1 MNEEISQGLA
11 SHSTRNQPSIDDVV
25 QMLKQ
30 GIQPEELVQSGI
42 PVELVRAAVQILMEE
57 MGQAGGMQPQTQS
70 APPPEGLAGA
80 RVQSV
85 TDPKVGM

>member
-1 MNEEISQGLA
+1 MGDEVKQGLA
-11 SHSTRNQPSIDDVV
+11 AKGSQDLPSIDDVV

-30 GIQPEELVQSGI
+30 GMQPEDIVKMGV
-42 PVELVRAAVQILMEE
+42 PVELIQAAVQILMKE

-85 TDPKVGM
+85 TDDKAMM

>member
-11 SHSTRNQPSIDDVV
+11 SHSRRNQPSIDDVV

-30 GIQPEELVQSGI
+30 GMQPEELVQSGI
-42 PVELVRAAVQILMEE
+42 PVELVQAAVQILMEE

>member
-1 MNEEISQGLA
+1 MDAQMPQGLA
-11 SHSTRNQPSIDDVV
+11 AKGSQDLPSVDDVV

-30 GIQPEELVQSGI
+30 GMQPEALVQSGI
-42 PVELVRAAVQILMEE
+42 PVELIQAAVQILMKE

-85 TDPKVGM
+85 TDDKAMM

>member
-1 MNEEISQGLA
+1 MEQGLA
-11 SHSTRNQPSIDDVV
+11 SRGTPRQPTIDEVV
-25 QMLKQ
+25 QLLKQ
-30 GIQPEELVQSGI
+30 GIQPEELVQQGI
-42 PVELVRAAVQILMEE
+42 PAELVAAAVQILMKE

-85 TDPKVGM
+85 TDDKAMM

>member
-30 GIQPEELVQSGI
+30 GMQPEELVQSGI
-42 PVELVRAAVQILMEE
+42 PVELVQAAVQILMEE